1 MVSKAGNLVGKVFV
15 RQRRMQIW
23 LAVVVV
29 VLGAVFVLEL
39 VVGVGRQ
46 DSGSDVHGLGHGWT
60 FREPNS
66 SEVRPVTNLIRP
78 GLFKAST
85 GVVGRPMA
93 EATIERI
100 KSQLKLRCIMEM
112 KGEPTAYIN
121 IKAIG
126 LKRCGVGDNVGD
138 IFTVVDIG
146 KRNVVITIVGHK
158 VTLSL

>member
-1 MVSKAGNLVGKVFV
+1 M
-15 RQRRMQIW
+15 
-23 LAVVVV
+23 
-29 VLGAVFVLEL
+29 
-39 VVGVGRQ
+39 
-46 DSGSDVHGLGHGWT
+46 
-60 FREPNS
+60 
-66 SEVRPVTNLIRP
+66 TNLIRP